1 MHGAAWCSRSSS
13 IGSNGDIIAV
23 MSNNLT
29 IIRRGELD
37 QALDSQRLIERWTS
51 GRSPNT
57 VDAYM
62 RDLAHFAGWM
72 GAASAAAGMTS
83 FLSLTMGE
91 ANEKAFEYR
100 GAMVDKGVAP
110 ATVNR
115 RLAALRSIVKLGRQF
130 GMVGWMLEIEGVK
143 SQAYRDT
150 RGPGVSGVA
159 KAKGVATSHRDDMK
173 AARDVAI
180 MRLLYDMALR
190 RSEVC
195 SLDVEHVDVHTSRIA
210 ALRKG
215 KREREWRPMP
225 PQTLRAVQA
234 WMKLRGK
241 HPGPLFVSLAF
252 WPPRGTERLRPD
264 GLYRALRK
272 IGKDAEILLRPHGLR
287 HAGITAGLDK
297 TKDPRAVQRY
307 AGHAS
312 MDTTMI
318 YDDNREDLGA
328 RVALVV
334 ADTLPE

>member
-1 MHGAAWCSRSSS
+1 MQRIKWP
-13 IGSNGDIIAV
+13 
-23 MSNNLT
+23 MSTDLT
-29 IIRRGELD
+29 IVRPGALN

-57 VDAYM
+57 VAAYK
-62 RDLAHFAGWM
+62 RDLTHFAGWM
-72 GAASAAAGMTS
+72 GSASPATGMSS
-83 FLSLTMGE
+83 FLALTMGE

-100 GAMVDKGVAP
+100 GAMVDQGVAP

-130 GMVGWMLEIEGVK
+130 GMVSWILEVDGVK
-143 SQAYRDT
+143 SRAYRDT
-150 RGPGVSGVA
+150 RGPGVSGVTRA
-159 KAKGVATSHRDDMK
+159 KDVATSHRDTAK

-180 MRLLYDMALR
+180 LRLLYDMALR
-190 RSEVC
+190 RSEIC
-195 SLDVEHVDVHTSRIA
+195 SLDLEHLDAHTSRLSV
-210 ALRKG
+210 LRKG

-234 WMKLRGK
+234 WVKLRGR
-241 HPGPLFVSLAF
+241 HPGPLFVSLTF
-252 WPPRGTERLRPD
+252 WPAYGTQRLKPD

-272 IGKDAEILLRPHGLR
+272 IGRQADILLRPHGLR

-318 YDDNREDLGA
+318 YDDNREDLGG